1 MMVRKERQ
9 IFHTCSCLSILC
21 CLKTQLYI
29 KLSPFSFLMDPY
41 SFPFNEPQMLFR
53 GCLILKNTD
62 QLGAC
67 QALVGMAVPASY
79 KCLWPFKG
87 LNRTSLKHA
96 SCHGHRCT
104 HLQGKL
110 EALLI
115 TSKTTW
121 GDKESMFAS
130 ELATGCLLASPPT
143 RFHRTKSHSTA
154 EVKVCSSHLSK
165 WSRGVCVCVNTKP
178 SLADFSSS
186 GEGWVTYSGDCK
198 SDGGKSYEGW
208 SKATRTHFFKELFMC
223 VCICLCAFMCTT
235 GMQVALEAR

>member
-1 MMVRKERQ
+1 
-9 IFHTCSCLSILC
+9 
-21 CLKTQLYI
+21 
-29 KLSPFSFLMDPY
+29 
-41 SFPFNEPQMLFR
+41 
-53 GCLILKNTD
+53 
-62 QLGAC
+62 
-67 QALVGMAVPASY
+67 MATPASY

-87 LNRTSLKHA
+87 LNRTSFKHA

-110 EALLI
+110 EAMPI
-115 TSKTTW
+115 TSKTAS

-143 RFHRTKSHSTA
+143 QFHRTMSHSTA

-178 SLADFSSS
+178 SLADTQLRRR
-186 GEGWVTYSGDCK
+186 VTYPGDCK

-208 SKATRTHFFKELFMC
+208 SEATKAHIFF
-223 VCICLCAFMCTT
+223 
-235 GMQVALEAR
+235 

>member
-1 MMVRKERQ
+1 
-9 IFHTCSCLSILC
+9 
-21 CLKTQLYI
+21 
-29 KLSPFSFLMDPY
+29 
-41 SFPFNEPQMLFR
+41 
-53 GCLILKNTD
+53 
-62 QLGAC
+62 
-67 QALVGMAVPASY
+67 MAAPASY

-110 EALLI
+110 EAMLI

-130 ELATGCLLASPPT
+130 ELATGCLLASLPT
-143 RFHRTKSHSTA
+143 RFHRTMSHSTA

-165 WSRGVCVCVNTKP
+165 WSRGVCVNTKP
-178 SLADFSSS
+178 SLADTQLRRRVGDLF
-186 GEGWVTYSGDCK
+186 WDCK

-208 SKATRTHFFKELFMC
+208 CKVTRAHFLKKTFYVCMHLL
-223 VCICLCAFMCTT
+223 VCIYVHYRRAGGFGGKVRLSDSWE
-235 GMQVALEAR
+235 LEIQLLIARVGTQLRSSGS